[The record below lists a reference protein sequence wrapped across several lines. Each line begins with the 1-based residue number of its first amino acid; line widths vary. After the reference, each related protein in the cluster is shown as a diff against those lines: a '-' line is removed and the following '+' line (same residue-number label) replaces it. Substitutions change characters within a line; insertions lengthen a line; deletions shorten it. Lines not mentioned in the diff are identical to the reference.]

1 MDRIFN
7 VTGACNPK
15 RHYMVDLTSRLEE
28 IRKMIDR
35 GDYFAINKGRQY
47 GKTTILQAVTKY
59 LKNDY
64 VVINMDFQR
73 LDSTAFESIQAF
85 VSAFTTE
92 LLYYTENIPK
102 EISDKLNTFIDGTA
116 RINSLQNMFLSL
128 NMWCRKSDKPI
139 VLIVDEVDG
148 ASNNQVFLDFL
159 AQLRAGYLSRNSIST
174 FQSVILAGVYD
185 IRNIKRKIR
194 PEEEHKH
201 NSPWN
206 IAAKF
211 KVGME
216 FSKDDI
222 KGMLTEYENDH
233 KTGMNLDEMSKLI
246 YDYTGG
252 YPSLVSWLCKYMD
265 EDVCEIE
272 KFKNKKSAWSREG
285 FLAAEKIMLEES
297 NPLFE
302 SLMGKLEVYPELNKL
317 ISKLLFAGEKIPYN
331 RFDTAIQDAEMFGFI
346 KKSDSAA
353 VIANRIFET
362 CLYNRYLLSYKEQNS
377 DIFQAGS
384 RDRDLYIVDGYLNVR
399 YVLERFVAIFN
410 EIYVNEKEAFLED
423 EGRKYFMLFLRPI
436 INGVGSYTIEPQ
448 TRNRERMDL
457 VVDYNGV
464 RSVIE
469 MKIWRGD
476 AYNKRGEEQL
486 CGDLDYLGL
495 KKGYMLSFNF
505 NKNKEIGVKDVVLGD
520 RVVVEAVV

>member
-159 AQLRAGYLSRNSIST
+159 AQLRAG
-174 FQSVILAGVYD
+174 
-185 IRNIKRKIR
+185 
-194 PEEEHKH
+194 
-201 NSPWN
+201 
-206 IAAKF
+206 
-211 KVGME
+211 
-216 FSKDDI
+216 
-222 KGMLTEYENDH
+222 
-233 KTGMNLDEMSKLI
+233 
-246 YDYTGG
+246 
-252 YPSLVSWLCKYMD
+252 
-265 EDVCEIE
+265 
-272 KFKNKKSAWSREG
+272 
-285 FLAAEKIMLEES
+285 
-297 NPLFE
+297 
-302 SLMGKLEVYPELNKL
+302 
-317 ISKLLFAGEKIPYN
+317 
-331 RFDTAIQDAEMFGFI
+331 
-346 KKSDSAA
+346 
-353 VIANRIFET
+353 
-362 CLYNRYLLSYKEQNS
+362 
-377 DIFQAGS
+377 
-384 RDRDLYIVDGYLNVR
+384 
-399 YVLERFVAIFN
+399 
-410 EIYVNEKEAFLED
+410 
-423 EGRKYFMLFLRPI
+423 
-436 INGVGSYTIEPQ
+436 
-448 TRNRERMDL
+448 
-457 VVDYNGV
+457 
-464 RSVIE
+464 
-469 MKIWRGD
+469 
-476 AYNKRGEEQL
+476 
-486 CGDLDYLGL
+486 
-495 KKGYMLSFNF
+495 
-505 NKNKEIGVKDVVLGD
+505 
-520 RVVVEAVV
+520 